1 MQDKVKL
8 AMPKYHTQIFG
19 LIAGRIGIQTGLI
32 SQSLWI
38 RFPPPQLI
46 KLKTMT
52 KDGKVMTCIVSQT
65 VRNIVAQANELEI
78 PREDIISMFAL
89 GGQIYLVFYK

>member
-1 MQDKVKL
+1 MTREDKVM
-8 AMPKYHTQIFG
+8 A
-19 LIAGRIGIQTGLI
+19 
-32 SQSLWI
+32 
-38 RFPPPQLI
+38 
-46 KLKTMT
+46 
-52 KDGKVMTCIVSQT
+52 CIVGQT